1 MKKKIYSVI
10 IVCIV
15 VAVIIAI
22 LIINPTYA
30 DSSKVAD
37 ISYLT
42 NQGFAGI
49 SLDVNNSKG
58 RVTKANILEFD
69 KSISKITNANHEDI
83 KNSDYVSTGFY
94 LEKGNVEYQVVLYGD
109 ANKDGIA
116 CDIDDIMVIKNAIK
130 SNTTLDALTFLS
142 ANVDNS
148 NDILDI
154 NDINRMTDFYTG
166 KLQGSILKVEKD
178 NNENTN
184 EVPNQ
189 NIVEPSNTSSE
200 QNTIESKNEVGS
212 NTADESTPVAK
223 HGKLSVNGT
232 KLVDKNGDVFQLK
245 GVSTHGIAWFP
256 QYVNQDAFI
265 YMRDNWGINAVRLA
279 MYSDPNAG
287 YTKELHAKV
296 KEGVEYAKNAGIYVI
311 IDWHVLNDQNP
322 NKYKSNA
329 IEFFNE
335 MTESFKDYDNVLYE
349 ICNEPNG
356 GTTWEGDIKPY
367 AKELIST
374 IRGAGADNIILVG
387 TPNWSQYVDEVSKS
401 PIEGEKNIMYT
412 LHFYAA
418 THKDDL
424 RNRAKTA
431 LANGL
436 PIFVSEFGACDASGN
451 GSIDKDEANKWIDFL
466 NENNISWFTWSLCNK
481 NESAALIRSD
491 VNKTTG
497 WTNDELSEEGKW
509 FVEAIKR

>member
-1 MKKKIYSVI
+1 MKKVVFSIITICLVI
-10 IVCIV
+10 
-15 VAVIIAI
+15 AIIMAI

-30 DSSKVAD
+30 DSSKVAE
-37 ISYLT
+37 IRYLKDKAT
-42 NQGFAGI
+42 IAGI

-58 RVTKANILEFD
+58 RVTKESILNFD
-69 KSISKITNANHEDI
+69 KDISKITNADHEDI
-83 KNSDYVSTGFY
+83 NNSDYVSTGFF
-94 LEKGNVEYQVVLYGD
+94 LEKNGTEYQIALYGD
-109 ANKDGIA
+109 ANEDGIA
-116 CDIDDIMVIKNAIK
+116 CDIDDVMVIKNAIK
-130 SNTTLDALTFLS
+130 TNTDPDELVFLA
-142 ANVDNS
+142 ANIDNS
-148 NDILDI
+148 DNVLDI

-166 KLQGSILKVEKD
+166 NLQGSILKNAENNVKH
-178 NNENTN
+178 NNEIPEENTV
-184 EVPNQ
+184 E
-189 NIVEPSNTSSE
+189 NIVEPTNEVNSNTS
-200 QNTIESKNEVGS
+200 
-212 NTADESTPVAK
+212 DETTPVGK

-232 KLVDKNGDVFQLK
+232 KLVDKNGDTFQLK

-256 QYVNQDAFI
+256 QYVNQDAFV

-287 YTKELHAKV
+287 YTKDLHAKV

-322 NKYKSNA
+322 NKYKANA
-329 IEFFNE
+329 IEFIKE
-335 MTESFKDYDNVLYE
+335 MTSAFRDYDNVLYE

-356 GTTWEGDIKPY
+356 GTSWENDIKPY

-374 IRGAGADNIILVG
+374 IRGAGAENIILVG
-387 TPNWSQYVDEVSKS
+387 TPNWCQYVDEVSKS

-436 PIFVSEFGACDASGN
+436 PLFVSEFGACDASGS

-466 NENNISWFTWSLCNK
+466 NENDISWFTWSLCNK
-481 NESAALIRSD
+481 NETAALIRSD
-491 VNKTTG
+491 VNKTSG